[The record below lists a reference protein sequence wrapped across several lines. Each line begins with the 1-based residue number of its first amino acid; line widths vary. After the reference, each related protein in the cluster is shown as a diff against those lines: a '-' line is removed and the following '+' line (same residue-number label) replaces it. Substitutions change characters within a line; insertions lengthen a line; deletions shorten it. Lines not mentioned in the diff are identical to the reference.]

1 MIEVIVAMD
10 IIDDRCVRLTQGDYD
25 QKTVYAGSPLDMAKE
40 FESAGV
46 RRLHLVDL
54 DGARTRKPVHLHVLE
69 RIASQTSLNI
79 DFGGG
84 LASSADLESAYDAG
98 ATIVVVG
105 SVAVEQPE
113 LFCNWLQ
120 EYGGDGILLAADVRG
135 ESVAINGWQQTTSL
149 RIVDQ
154 LRRYIPYGLTQ
165 YLCTDIAKDGI
176 LDGPSAELYSGLNR
190 VFPQLRLIASGGVS
204 SIEDI
209 QALERVGCHG
219 VIVGKALYE
228 GKIDMPSLQPF
239 FETQC

>member
-10 IIDDRCVRLTQGDYD
+10 IIDGRCVRLTQGDYD
-25 QKTVYAGSPLDMAKE
+25 QKTVYARSPLDMAKE

-69 RIASQTSLNI
+69 SIASQTSLNI

-84 LASSADLESAYDAG
+84 LASSADVEAVYDAG
-98 ATIVVVG
+98 ATIAVVG

-120 EYGGDGILLAADVRG
+120 EYGGDRILLAADVRG

-149 RIVDQ
+149 RIADQ

-165 YLCTDIAKDGI
+165 YFCTDIAKDG
-176 LDGPSAELYSGLNR
+176 LLNGPSVALYRRLNGM
-190 VFPQLRLIASGGVS
+190 FPQLRLIASGGVS
-204 SIEDI
+204 SIADI
-209 QALERVGCHG
+209 RAVERVGCHG

-228 GKIDMPSLQPF
+228 EKITIASLQPF
-239 FETQC
+239 FEPVC